1 MPIIIARIGIVP
13 VRYRRWS
20 VRSGMHGGII
30 CCNIL
35 GVVAGKNI
43 YYPVQI
49 TRGEAEYRASM
60 TGFILG
66 NYTLF
71 NLPAEGL

>member
-1 MPIIIARIGIVP
+1 
-13 VRYRRWS
+13 
-20 VRSGMHGGII
+20 MHGGII